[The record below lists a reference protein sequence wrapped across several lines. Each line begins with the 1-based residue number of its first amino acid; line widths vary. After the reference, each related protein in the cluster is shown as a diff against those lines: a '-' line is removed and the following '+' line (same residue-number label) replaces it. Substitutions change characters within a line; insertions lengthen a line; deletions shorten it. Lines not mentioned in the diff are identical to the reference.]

1 MTVDRSDELREMYE
15 AESDDVLVTMRSGRW
30 LDAQQFPPL
39 QWTVPG
45 VIPEGF
51 GLLVA
56 PPKAGKSWL
65 AAGIGL
71 AVASGGIALNRLHVH
86 QRPVLYLA
94 LEDGYRRLQD
104 RFRTIT
110 ANQPIPEAIN
120 VIIRAQ
126 THEVLPMIAEFLSRQ
141 TVPSLV
147 ILDTLGKVKPPKAS
161 YEDSYQ
167 ADYKIGSRLKE
178 TVDGSPGST
187 LLVVHHSRKAEA
199 ADFVDAVSGTQG
211 IAGSADF
218 VLVLSRKRHQDE
230 AVLAVTGRD
239 LAEGEYALKA
249 DGGLWSLDGYTLA
262 EAAKAVDSRR
272 AQSQLGDDTREILD
286 LVNQRPETKAA
297 DVSEKLGIDAHKART
312 YLARLAETGR
322 IQKAGRGTYRG
333 VASVASVACI
343 EDNATHATVATA
355 VGSDYS

>member
-1 MTVDRSDELREMYE
+1 MSLDRSDELREMYE
-15 AESDDVLVTMRSGRW
+15 AEADDLLATMRSGRW

-39 QWTVPG
+39 AWTVPG

-71 AVASGGIALNRLHVH
+71 AVAEGGIALNRLRVN

-110 ANQPIPEAIN
+110 ADQPIPEAIN

-126 THEVLPMIAEFLSRQ
+126 SHKVLAIVAEFLARQ
-141 TVPSLV
+141 NEPSLV
-147 ILDTLGKVKPPKAS
+147 ILDTLGKIKPPKAS

-167 ADYKIGSRLKE
+167 ADYRIGSRLKE
-178 TVDGSPGST
+178 VIDTSPGST
-187 LLVVHHSRKAEA
+187 LLVVHHTRKAESI
-199 ADFVDAVSGTQG
+199 DFVDAVSGTQG

-239 LAEGEYALKA
+239 LPESEYALKT
-249 DGGLWSLDGYTLA
+249 DGGLWRLDGHTLA
-262 EAAKAVDSRR
+262 EAAKAVDNRR
-272 AQSQLGDDTREILD
+272 EQSQLGDDTREILD
-286 LVNQRPETKAA
+286 LVNQRTETKAA
-297 DVSEKLGIDAHKART
+297 DVTEKLGIDQHKART

-322 IQKAGRGTYRG
+322 IRKTARGTYKG
-333 VASVASVACI
+333 VASVASVAYL

-355 VGSDYS
+355 VGSD